1 MRKLAPR
8 LLFLALLGGGLILWG
23 ELRRPRDLVLQVDLT
38 SALPGEISEVDVVV
52 RRSGHSLARHD
63 VRYGGSGAPGLLEFV
78 VHAAPGSAEVETS
91 LVYTGKPEHRS
102 VSTVDLTRDSPAR
115 VKIGN
120 QGHNTH

>member
-8 LLFLALLGGGLILWG
+8 LVFLALLGGGLILWG

-38 SALPGEISEVDVVV
+38 SALPGDISEVDVVV
-52 RRSGHSLARHD
+52 RRSGYALARHD

-91 LVYTGKPEHRS
+91 LVYGGKPEHRS
-102 VSTVDLTRDSPAR
+102 TSHVTLARDQPTR
-115 VKIGN
+115 VKVE
-120 QGHNTH
+120 